1 MLCQD
6 NEGRA
11 SWRTKV
17 SGRTHSRTCT
27 AYADGEPIG
36 ITVTAFNS
44 VSVDPPIVLVC
55 IDKVAASLDAF
66 LTAEGFTVNILPT
79 TASAVST
86 LFATKDSER
95 FDAVSWSGPSV
106 SAAGP
111 VLDVAFGAFECE
123 TIERLEMGDHWV
135 IFGRV
140 DAGGLSDKA
149 TLPLVYHQRAYSS
162 VTDWTPDA

>member
-1 MLCQD
+1 VEDKGIGPDAFKDLMSAV
-6 NEGRA
+6 A
-11 SWRTKV
+11 STV
-17 SGRTHSRTCT
+17 TVVT
-27 AYADGEPIG
+27 AYAEGEPIG

-66 LTAEGFTVNILPT
+66 LTADGFTVNILPS

-86 LFATKDSER
+86 LFSTKDSER
-95 FDAVSWSGPSV
+95 FDAVAWSDPSV

-135 IFGRV
+135 IFGQV
-140 DAGGLSDKA
+140 GAGGRTDEVVS
-149 TLPLVYHQRAYSS
+149 PLLYYSRAYAS
-162 VTDWTPDA
+162 VAEWAPDA